1 MKRLVSILLA
11 IVVIAGCM
19 SLVACGKA
27 NKDVETQ
34 APTEKETI
42 ALEPSTEV
50 VVSQTETKSTA
61 GKKFKDVAEYLADPT
76 VKEQLDKTV
85 SSLSSSDLDAE
96 VVTEGTDTL
105 VYKYTYKKPCSAEQ
119 ITAVANTL
127 DSSLDSMSSMME
139 STKNEIIRYT
149 EVANPV
155 IKMYFYTVDGNLII
169 EKSW

>member
-27 NKDVETQ
+27 NKAVETQ

-42 ALEPSTEV
+42 ALEPSTEA
-50 VVSQTETKSTA
+50 VVSQTEAQSSV

-85 SSLSSSDLDAE
+85 SSLSSSNIDAE
-96 VVTEGTDTL
+96 VYAEGSDTL
-105 VYKYTYKKPCSAEQ
+105 VYKYSYRDSYTDEQ
-119 ITAVANTL
+119 LAKVKDAVSSSMGTL
-127 DSSLDSMSSMME
+127 DSLMKMSKDE
-139 STKNEIIRYT
+139 LITYT
-149 EVANPV
+149 DVKDPKVKVE
-155 IKMYFYTVDGNLII
+155 FYTNDGKLILDQT
-169 EKSW
+169 W

>member
-42 ALEPSTEV
+42 ALEPNTEAA
-50 VVSQTETKSTA
+50 VSQTEAKLLV

-85 SSLSSSDLDAE
+85 SSLSSSNIDAE
-96 VVTEGTDTL
+96 VYAEGSDTL
-105 VYKYTYKKPCSAEQ
+105 VFKYTYRNSYTEEQ
-119 ITAVANTL
+119 LAKVKDAVSSSMGTL
-127 DSSLDSMSSMME
+127 DSLMKMSKDE
-139 STKNEIIRYT
+139 LITYT
-149 EVANPV
+149 DVKDPKVKVE
-155 IKMYFYTVDGNLII
+155 FYTNDGKLILDQT
-169 EKSW
+169 W

>member
-50 VVSQTETKSTA
+50 VVSQTEAKSLA

-85 SSLSSSDLDAE
+85 SSLSSSNIDAE
-96 VVTEGTDTL
+96 VYAEDSDTL
-105 VYKYTYKKPCSAEQ
+105 VFKYTYKNSYTEEQ
-119 ITAVANTL
+119 LAKVKDAVSSSMGTL
-127 DSSLDSMSSMME
+127 DSLMKMSKDE
-139 STKNEIIRYT
+139 LITYT
-149 EVANPV
+149 DVKDPKVKVE
-155 IKMYFYTVDGNLII
+155 FYTNDGKLILDQT
-169 EKSW
+169 W

>member
-50 VVSQTETKSTA
+50 VVSQTEAKSLA

-85 SSLSSSDLDAE
+85 SSLSSSNIDAE
-96 VVTEGTDTL
+96 VYAEGSDTL
-105 VYKYTYKKPCSAEQ
+105 VFKYTYKNSYTEEQ
-119 ITAVANTL
+119 LAKVKDAVSSSMGTL
-127 DSSLDSMSSMME
+127 DSLMKMSKDE
-139 STKNEIIRYT
+139 LITYT
-149 EVANPV
+149 DVKDPKVKVE
-155 IKMYFYTVDGNLII
+155 FYTNDGKLILDQT
-169 EKSW
+169 W

>member
-11 IVVIAGCM
+11 IVVIAGCI

-50 VVSQTETKSTA
+50 VVSQTEAKSLA
-61 GKKFKDVAEYLADPT
+61 GKKFKDVEEYLADPT

-85 SSLSSSDLDAE
+85 SSLSSSNIDAE
-96 VVTEGTDTL
+96 VYAEDSDTL
-105 VYKYTYKKPCSAEQ
+105 VFKYTYKNSYTEEQ
-119 ITAVANTL
+119 LAKVKDAVSSSMGTL
-127 DSSLDSMSSMME
+127 DSLMKMSKDE
-139 STKNEIIRYT
+139 LITYT
-149 EVANPV
+149 DVKDPKVKVE
-155 IKMYFYTVDGNLII
+155 FYTNDGKLILDQT
-169 EKSW
+169 W